1 MHRTYRRVTFDI
13 IIIYLVIFMVGTSS
27 KLIPIDVRDACVRVH
42 IHLAG
47 GTLLNKNL
55 SVTDNG
61 IDLHEYDS

>member
-1 MHRTYRRVTFDI
+1 
-13 IIIYLVIFMVGTSS
+13 MVGSSS